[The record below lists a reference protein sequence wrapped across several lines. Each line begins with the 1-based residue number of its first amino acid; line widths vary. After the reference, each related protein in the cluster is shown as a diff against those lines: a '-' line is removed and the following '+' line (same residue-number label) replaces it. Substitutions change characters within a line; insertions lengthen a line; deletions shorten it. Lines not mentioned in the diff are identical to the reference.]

1 MLILITTTACRVPT
15 CVQVDRGRHPR
26 GCRSQFV
33 RNGFQRGPQ
42 AVVGAPD
49 AQHGRR
55 GARHH
60 VKSAHGERG
69 RDAPSHLSGDG
80 ADFGQ
85 DTTTD
90 GFGQPRI
97 ATCTTTGCSVY
108 KADDCVSGRVEDYV
122 WSENEKTE
130 VDDDDGE
137 DDGGATTTTTVV
149 AVTRYRWWLPGNE
162 RAAHETRNES
172 IKSPRPEGGI
182 WCGVS
187 RIFEWVDR
195 FDAGG
200 GEWPVWWWGIGGERQ
215 LSVKSDV

>member
-1 MLILITTTACRVPT
+1 LIAAAACRVPT
-15 CVQVDRGRHPR
+15 CVQVDCGRHPR
-26 GCRSQFV
+26 GRRSQFV

-55 GARHH
+55 DARHH
-60 VKSAHGERG
+60 VKSTHGERG
-69 RDAPSHLSGDG
+69 RDAPSHLS
-80 ADFGQ
+80 DFGQ

-97 ATCTTTGCSVY
+97 TTCTTTGCSVY
-108 KADDCVSGRVEDYV
+108 KADECVRGREEDCV
-122 WSENEKTE
+122 WSENKRAE
-130 VDDDDGE
+130 VDDDGE
-137 DDGGATTTTTVV
+137 DDGGATTTTTAV

-182 WCGVS
+182 CCGVS
-187 RIFEWVDR
+187 AR
-195 FDAGG
+195 FCVGG
-200 GEWPVWWWGIGGERQ
+200 
-215 LSVKSDV
+215 SV